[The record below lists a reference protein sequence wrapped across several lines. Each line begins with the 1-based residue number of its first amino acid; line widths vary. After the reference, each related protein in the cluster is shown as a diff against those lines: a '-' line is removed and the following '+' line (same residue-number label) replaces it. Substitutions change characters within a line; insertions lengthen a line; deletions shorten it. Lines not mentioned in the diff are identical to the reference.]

1 MANIKLKNV
10 HSLLNYI
17 ICFFLIYIQY
27 MHSAIA
33 LDNSSSH
40 LKNLPDFLPF
50 RKPFDNIEK
59 IIRTDN
65 FRSFDLDKRNKLYT
79 NAHNSISL
87 VNIINKIILA
97 QDNLFIL
104 ESKPYNIVLVDNPN
118 LSRTTGA
125 AGKDYVII
133 EGSLKKNIK
142 DYTRVISHE
151 LIHRYIGHIIE
162 QDNDKKNEI
171 KYKWFFEGF
180 TEFYGV
186 KTLLDTKL
194 IDKDEYLKIINIT
207 LKEYFNS
214 LIPNIDFEKINQK
227 HLLDQNISMLS
238 YNRGFILAMIID
250 EKLNEVSNGR
260 YNLLTTV
267 NSIISEIT
275 SKQVNFNVDL
285 FASHLKHYLPESF
298 IKDIVASIRDSSILL
313 SLLPSRLLN
322 KNLTFQ
328 DTDKYSDI
336 CFNLTR
342 SLELQ
347 KIRGVKLGS
356 DCHNMGLKNGQEL
369 KCYSIDFNSGNIKL
383 KVLEN
388 KIPKVIHLKA
398 NKITSST
405 PIYK

>member
-1 MANIKLKNV
+1 MREA
-10 HSLLNYI
+10 
-17 ICFFLIYIQY
+17 
-27 MHSAIA
+27 
-33 LDNSSSH
+33 
-40 LKNLPDFLPF
+40 
-50 RKPFDNIEK
+50 
-59 IIRTDN
+59 
-65 FRSFDLDKRNKLYT
+65 
-79 NAHNSISL
+79 
-87 VNIINKIILA
+87 
-97 QDNLFIL
+97 
-104 ESKPYNIVLVDNPN
+104 
-118 LSRTTGA
+118 
-125 AGKDYVII
+125 
-133 EGSLKKNIK
+133 KKNIK

-180 TEFYGV
+180 TEFYGL

-260 YNLLTTV
+260 YNLLTIV

-285 FASHLKHYLPESF
+285 FANHLKYYLPESF
-298 IKDIVASIRDSSILL
+298 IKDIIASIRDSSILL

-336 CFNLTR
+336 CFNLTK

-388 KIPKVIHLKA
+388 KIPKVIYLKA